1 MTPSMTQ
8 TIPMPQHAPPRGRTV
23 LVVDDDHALRVLFD
37 MYLESFGYNP
47 LLAADGDTAL
57 RLAAEHPEIQVV
69 MLDVVMSGISG
80 SELSMQLSTL
90 LPEATILF
98 CSGHPPEE
106 LLRLGIEAPASR
118 FIQKPCRPLELK
130 ERLGELFAP
139 RLAA

>member
-1 MTPSMTQ
+1 M
-8 TIPMPQHAPPRGRTV
+8 
-23 LVVDDDHALRVLFD
+23 VDDDHALRVLFE